1 MLMEY
6 RFKVPCTK
14 SKLGDIREFLQR
26 VLSENSIPDVTVN
39 TLVLAVD
46 EVCANLI
53 IHSHNCNPDEHLELK
68 VKVVGNSEITFDI
81 IDHGDGF
88 NIGEYKE
95 PLISDIVK
103 QKRKGGIGLMLV
115 RRIMDE
121 VELIQGKKKNVYRLH
136 KKI

>member
-1 MLMEY
+1 MEY
-6 RFKVPCTK
+6 KFKVPCSK
-14 SKLGDIREFLQR
+14 SKLGEIREFLQR
-26 VLSENSIPDVTVN
+26 VLSENSIPEITIN

-53 IHSHNCNPDEHLELK
+53 IHSHNCNPNEQIELK
-68 VKVVGNSEITFDI
+68 VKVNGQSEITFDI

-88 NIGEYKE
+88 NIGNYKE
-95 PLISDIVK
+95 PSISDIVK

-121 VELIQGKKKNVYRLH
+121 VELIEGKKGNVYRLH

>member
-1 MLMEY
+1 MEY
-6 RFKVPCTK
+6 KFKVPCSK
-14 SKLGDIREFLQR
+14 SKLGEIRIFLQR
-26 VLSENSIPDVTVN
+26 VLSENSIPEVTVN

-53 IHSHNCNPDEHLELK
+53 IHSHHCNPDDHIELN
-68 VKVVGNSEITFDI
+68 VRVNGQSEITFDI
-81 IDHGDGF
+81 IDHGVGF
-88 NIGEYKE
+88 NIADYEE
-95 PLISDIVK
+95 PSISDIVK

-121 VELIQGKKKNVYRLH
+121 IELIKGKKKNVNRLH

>member
-1 MLMEY
+1 MEY

-14 SKLGDIREFLQR
+14 SKLGEIREFLQR
-26 VLSENSIPDVTVN
+26 ILSENSIPEVTVN

-53 IHSHNCNPDEHLELK
+53 IHSHNCNPKEHLELK

-121 VELIQGKKKNVYRLH
+121 VELIQEKKKNVYRLH

>member
-1 MLMEY
+1 MEY
-6 RFKVPCTK
+6 KFKVPCTK
-14 SKLGDIREFLQR
+14 SKLGEIRVFLQK
-26 VLSENSIPDVTVN
+26 VLSENSIPEVTVN
-39 TLVLAVD
+39 ALVLAVD

-53 IHSHNCNPDEHLELK
+53 IHSHNCNPEDHLELK
-68 VKVVGNSEITFDI
+68 VKVSENSEITFDI
-81 IDHGDGF
+81 IDNGDGF
-88 NIGEYKE
+88 NIGEYQE

-121 VELIQGKKKNVYRLH
+121 IELIQGKKKNVYRLH

>member
-1 MLMEY
+1 M
-6 RFKVPCTK
+6 
-14 SKLGDIREFLQR
+14 
-26 VLSENSIPDVTVN
+26 SENSIPEVTVN

-53 IHSHNCNPDEHLELK
+53 IHSHKCNPNDHLELN
-68 VKVVGNSEITFDI
+68 VKVDGKTEITFDI
-81 IDHGDGF
+81 IDRGDGF
-88 NIGEYKE
+88 NIANYKE

-121 VELIQGKKKNVYRLH
+121 IELIEGKNKNVYRLH

>member
-1 MLMEY
+1 MEY
-6 RFKVPCTK
+6 KFKVPCSK
-14 SKLGDIREFLQR
+14 NKLGEIREFLQR
-26 VLSENSIPDVTVN
+26 VLSENSIPEVTVN
-39 TLVLAVD
+39 TLILAVD

-53 IHSHNCNPDEHLELK
+53 IHSHKCNPEEHLELK
-68 VKVVGNSEITFDI
+68 VKVDRSSEITFDI
-81 IDHGDGF
+81 IDRGDGF
-88 NIGEYKE
+88 NIGDYKE

-121 VELIQGKKKNVYRLH
+121 IELIEGEKKNVYRLH

>member
-1 MLMEY
+1 MVY
-6 RFKVPCTK
+6 KFKVPCSK
-14 SKLGDIREFLQR
+14 SKLGEIREFLQR
-26 VLSENSIPDVTVN
+26 VLSENAIPDVTVN

-53 IHSHNCNPDEHLELK
+53 IHSHNCNPNDYLELN
-68 VKVVGNSEITFDI
+68 VKVDGKSAITFDI
-81 IDHGDGF
+81 IDRGDGF
-88 NIGEYKE
+88 NIAKYKE

-121 VELIQGKKKNVYRLH
+121 IELIEGEKKNVYRLH